1 MGKGIIGSIT
11 TLLLLA
17 GIGIACWY
25 FLGKPENIAEAKE
38 GLGDAYNRTKD
49 QIDKFDFGDVLDS
62 LEGFDWGDFF
72 TDDPFAGNWTVTGWN
87 EKFIERDN
95 GGLHLTIVNSLSA
108 EWQEEFDI
116 AVADWSA
123 SSALVL
129 TVEEKPVDDAWD
141 NEKKCERQA
150 DKMVVCNGNFGE
162 TGWLGICETEIMN
175 GRIISA
181 VAKMN
186 EYYLNKAE
194 FVERRFTMCHEI
206 GHGFG
211 LPHTDENFYNKNLG
225 NCLDYTNDPEENV
238 EPGQVN
244 FDKLEDAYLEV
255 EEEERE
261 RMLLRSGRVEEN
273 MDGSVTEAIGG

>member
-1 MGKGIIGSIT
+1 MYEKIRHYITMGKGIIGSIT

-72 TDDPFAGNWTVTGWN
+72 TDDPFAGNSTVTSWN

-162 TGWLGICETEIMN
+162 TGWLGIVSIYIHCGVHCFSSIN
-175 GRIISA
+175 AHNYFLS
-181 VAKMN
+181 
-186 EYYLNKAE
+186 
-194 FVERRFTMCHEI
+194 
-206 GHGFG
+206 
-211 LPHTDENFYNKNLG
+211 
-225 NCLDYTNDPEENV
+225 
-238 EPGQVN
+238 
-244 FDKLEDAYLEV
+244 
-255 EEEERE
+255 
-261 RMLLRSGRVEEN
+261 
-273 MDGSVTEAIGG
+273 